1 MPRSVEWMQYTFE
14 AVANPCPPHEPDAM
28 DNQFWNACENGYLDV
43 VREMLALQGD
53 RAVDVHAGGVYG
65 FQLACENGHLDV
77 VRELLALQGDRFINV
92 HAGNEISF
100 QWACM
105 YGHLNVVREL
115 LALQGDRAVDVHA
128 QDEFACRWA
137 LEQGHLLVVRELL
150 ALEGARA
157 PDPDVVRKLGL
168 EELYRAVRWDR
179 RRAMLVRRTAG
190 QRAARAARAA
200 DNRTHAALC

>member
-1 MPRSVEWMQYTFE
+1 MQYTFA
-14 AVANPCPPHEPDAM
+14 AVPKARYYEPDAM
-28 DNQFWNACENGYLDV
+28 DKLFQRACANG
-43 VREMLALQGD
+43 R
-53 RAVDVHAGGVYG
+53 
-65 FQLACENGHLDV
+65 LDV